1 VDVELVRDA
10 AHPREFPEDGLPEIA
25 LVGRSNAGKSTLLN
39 ALVGRHRLART
50 SSTPGKT
57 RRIHFYRVQRAL
69 YLVDLPGYGYAT
81 GSREERAEW
90 RPIVQ
95 GYLGAGRGALRGV
108 VLLTD
113 VRRGVSDDERDLIAW
128 LAAHGVPARVALSKA
143 DKLGHERRGRA
154 VQRAETAL
162 TGLGDVAVAALAAR
176 TGLGM
181 GAIAEWV
188 RDWSDVGLVRPDGRS
203 FSG

>member
-1 VDVELVRDA
+1 
-10 AHPREFPEDGLPEIA
+10 LPEIA

-81 GSREERAEW
+81 GSRAERGAW
-90 RPIVQ
+90 RPIVE

-113 VRRGVSDDERDLIAW
+113 LRRGVSEDERELIAW
-128 LAAHGVPARVALSKA
+128 LAAHHVPSRVALSKA

-154 VQRAETAL
+154 VTRAEADL
-162 TGLGDVAVAALAAR
+162 AGLGDVAVAALSAR

-181 GAIAEWV
+181 GSIAEWV
-188 RDWSDVGLVRPDGRS
+188 RGWSGIGLVRPDGRA
-203 FSG
+203 FA